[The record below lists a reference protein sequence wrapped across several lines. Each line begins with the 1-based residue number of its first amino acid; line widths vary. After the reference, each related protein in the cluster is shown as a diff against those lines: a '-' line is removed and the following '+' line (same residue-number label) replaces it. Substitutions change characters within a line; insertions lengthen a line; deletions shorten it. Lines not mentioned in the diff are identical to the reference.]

1 MKAWLYGITPESLLS
16 DEPALFEAVD
26 AALEGGMTR
35 LQYRAKRLPA
45 AQKQRQAAELR
56 RLCREYGARFIVNDD
71 IELARSVQ
79 ADGVHLGRDDAAIA
93 DARRLLGS
101 DALIGASCYNR
112 LDLAVR
118 ALEQGADHVAFGR
131 FYPSRSKP
139 DAVQADPGLLAE
151 ARQALDCP
159 ICAIGGITPANARPL
174 VAQGA
179 DLLAVIEGLF
189 SARDIR
195 ARACQFLQAWA

>member
-1 MKAWLYGITPESLLS
+1 MKAQLYGITPESLLT
-16 DEPALFEAVD
+16 DEPALFAAVE
-26 AALEGGMTR
+26 AALDGGMTR

-45 AQKQRQAAELR
+45 AQKQRQAAQLR
-56 RLCREYGARFIVNDD
+56 RLCRAYGARFIVNDD
-71 IELARSVQ
+71 IELAHSAE
-79 ADGVHLGRDDAAIA
+79 ADGVHLGRNDGAIA
-93 DARRLLGS
+93 DARRLLGP

-112 LDLAVR
+112 LDLAIR

-131 FYPSRSKP
+131 FYPSLSKP
-139 DAVQADPGLLAE
+139 DAVQADPVLLTE

-174 VAQGA
+174 VEQGA

-189 SARDIR
+189 SAGDIR
-195 ARACQFLQAWA
+195 ARARQFLQTWA